1 MSSRLISN
9 WIISVAIAQIPEGML
24 TNLNDLYYEG
34 TQGYYDVSFNLF
46 FDYFLYHFKQ
56 NYVEAAPK
64 IEKSLINWKMR
75 QSIESACHMKCE
87 DPNVEATRFP
97 VESFDFS
104 EDPEGRYLVHLLER
118 TACLKNCYAG
128 TN

>member
-1 MSSRLISN
+1 LISN

-34 TQGYYDVSFNLF
+34 TQGYYD
-46 FDYFLYHFKQ
+46 Q

-87 DPNVEATRFP
+87 DPNVE
-97 VESFDFS
+97 
-104 EDPEGRYLVHLLER
+104 
-118 TACLKNCYAG
+118 
-128 TN
+128 

>member
-1 MSSRLISN
+1 
-9 WIISVAIAQIPEGML
+9 
-24 TNLNDLYYEG
+24 
-34 TQGYYDVSFNLF
+34 
-46 FDYFLYHFKQ
+46 
-56 NYVEAAPK
+56 
-64 IEKSLINWKMR
+64 MR

-87 DPNVEATRFP
+87 DPNVDATRFP

-128 TN
+128 KCLKTYICI